1 MKPFALYEPT
11 NVAEAVALLA
21 KFGEKGKVLAG
32 GSDLV
37 AGVMKDWVEGP
48 GMPLPEALIDVT
60 TIPRLRGIKAD
71 RTGITIGA
79 ITTLSEIIE
88 SKELNDRAPLL
99 VQAAHSVASPLVR
112 NYATLGGNINQ
123 RPRCWFLRGR
133 DFHCYKKGGG
143 TCFSVTGDNR
153 YHAIIGGELCYIV
166 HPSDTATALL
176 ALGAQAKIAGSAGE
190 RTISF
195 DQYFTGP
202 RENVMRENVLKA
214 DDLLVEV
221 FVPAPAP
228 GAKQAWTKLKNR
240 QVYDFAVV
248 SVATVFTAEGD
259 TWQDGRIVLGGVAPV
274 PYRAAVVE
282 NQLKG
287 KSIRSTIKQAAAAIR
302 TVARPMSMNAYKVDV
317 TQTLIERTVLG
328 ALGSDGPSTGI

>member
-1 MKPFALYEPT
+1 MKPFELYEPT
-11 NVAEAVALLA
+11 SVAEAVALLG
-21 KFGEKGKVLAG
+21 KFGEKAKALAG

-37 AGVMKDWVEGP
+37 AGVMKDWVEGS
-48 GMPLPEALIDVT
+48 GMPLPDALVDLT

-79 ITTLSEIIE
+79 ITTLSEIVE
-88 SKELNDRAPLL
+88 SKPLNEQATVL
-99 VQAAHSVASPLVR
+99 VQAAHSVASPLIR
-112 NYATLGGNINQ
+112 NYATIGGNINQ
-123 RPRCWFLRGR
+123 RPRCWFLRGH
-133 DFHCYKKGGG
+133 DFHCYKKGGD

-176 ALGAQAKIAGSAGE
+176 ALNAQAKVAGPAGE
-190 RTISF
+190 RTIPF
-195 DQYFTGP
+195 DQYFIGP
-202 RENVMRENVLKA
+202 RENVLRENVLKA
-214 DDLLVEV
+214 DEILLEV
-221 FVPAPAP
+221 IVPAPAP

-248 SVATVFTAEGD
+248 SVASVFTAEGD

-274 PYRAAVVE
+274 PYRASVVE

-287 KSIRSTIKQAAAAIR
+287 KSIRSAVRQAAAAIR
-302 TVARPMSMNAYKVDV
+302 TVSRPMSMNAYKVDV
-317 TQTLIERTVLG
+317 TQTLIERTLLG
-328 ALGSDGPSTGI
+328 ALEGGPAA